1 MRQHHNYSAT
11 IEGSRMVHEH
21 QDSSNARDRMIG
33 RKASMPPAS
42 VHIPLLDF
50 SKLHKPQQ
58 PTQSRVATKATQP
71 KQSMSQ

>member
-1 MRQHHNYSAT
+1 
-11 IEGSRMVHEH
+11 
-21 QDSSNARDRMIG
+21 
-33 RKASMPPAS
+33 MPPAS

-71 KQSMSQ
+71 KQSMSQQHSKYQTIDHTSGHKAGAGYNHYGGSSHLQP